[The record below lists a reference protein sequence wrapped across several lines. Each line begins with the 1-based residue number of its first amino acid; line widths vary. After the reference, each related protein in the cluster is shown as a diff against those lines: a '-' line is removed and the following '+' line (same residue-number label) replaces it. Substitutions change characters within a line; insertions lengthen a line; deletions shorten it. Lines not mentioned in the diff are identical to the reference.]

1 MAAAI
6 WEAAIERTV
15 IDRDLGL
22 TGSDRSP
29 PPRHHS
35 GSPQWWSAPWSGSK
49 DVRKGEERPRQ
60 RDEPDEHAE
69 RNMTGATLK
78 TQTAEALNVSE
89 EST

>member
-22 TGSDRSP
+22 TGSDSS

-35 GSPQWWSAPWSGSK
+35 GSPQRWSAPWSGLK
-49 DVRKGEERPRQ
+49 DVRKGEEKPRQ
-60 RDEPDEHAE
+60 CGDVVVHLM
-69 RNMTGATLK
+69 NMLSAT
-78 TQTAEALNVSE
+78 
-89 EST
+89 